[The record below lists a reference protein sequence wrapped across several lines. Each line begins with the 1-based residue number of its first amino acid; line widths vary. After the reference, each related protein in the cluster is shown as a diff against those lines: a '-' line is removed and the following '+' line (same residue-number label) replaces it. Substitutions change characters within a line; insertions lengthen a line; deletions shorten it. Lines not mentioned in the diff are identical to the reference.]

1 MIVTTAVAAG
11 TGAFAHGMQA
21 LSRNVASTHE
31 PLGQDAGMEPASLPA
46 DRAGGFEE
54 F

>member
-21 LSRNVASTHE
+21 LSRKVASA
-31 PLGQDAGMEPASLPA
+31 QDPHGLNAGTYRSGL
-46 DRAGGFEE
+46 
-54 F
+54 